1 MDLFGNFFSGSNS
14 LIDGAKLVL
23 IGSTIETARRVGQSA
38 WSSFLSSFYLT
49 AHFSEDDYP
58 WDWLQYWLQ
67 RQPQWRSSRE
77 FETTTR
83 TTTVG
88 LGKTG
93 DPVDEYSEEPDEDE
107 EDTPGKQK
115 MSVVFV
121 PTFDSTIGIYYRKH
135 WLRVRRWKNQGGS
148 EMLSISVVARNNAV
162 LKQLVLEA
170 KKLYEADA
178 EHRVNIYFADAHASW
193 RWTDSRTKRPL
204 SSIVLERGVKEM
216 LLEDA
221 KDFLRSEKWYATRG
235 IPFRRGYL
243 LHGVPGS
250 GKTSLIHAMAGA
262 LALDIYVVSLSASW
276 INDATLTTLMGRVPS
291 RCIVLLEDL
300 DAAFTRSSNR
310 DEDSSG
316 VPGGASK
323 GSSNSADLDG
333 WGNEGR
339 GFSGR
344 RRDYVPD
351 YNTLSLS
358 GLLNALD
365 GVSAPEGRLLFATT
379 NHLERL
385 DPALTRP
392 GRMDVW
398 VEFKNASQWQASLL
412 YTNFFSEVDDDLRA
426 RASQPTA
433 EEIAAMQKEF
443 AFLEEQQRLAEQ
455 NGLNVK
461 RPVPDEP
468 SSSQDGGRSL
478 AGEKEEFVPRDG
490 SIPNRM
496 SGVEALVS
504 AMEASEK
511 SGSDVDPLVAPS
523 LIPPPLVER
532 PRAPLGPEK
541 IAALATAFGAAIPD
555 GEHSVAAL
563 QGYLLRNKS
572 RPEAAVSEAAGWV
585 VSERELRVRLRR
597 EREER
602 DARLQVER
610 EKRRKER
617 EEARRREER
626 DVIRREREEA
636 ARIRKEDEDFEAE
649 EKKIAEEAAKK
660 KAEAEAKAR
669 GETIPAPADE
679 AKPEA
684 SVTATSEAKPEAA
697 VPATPSDAATP
708 ASSTSTPAAEA
719 PSTKAAAPIPV
730 SEAPASG
737 TVTPAESEG
746 SVDGETPGAQSVVLV
761 KPEVEAESSPKTV
774 TVEA

>member
-1 MDLFGNFFSGSNS
+1 SSPS
-14 LIDGAKLVL
+14 PGAKLVL

-38 WSSFLSSFYLT
+38 WSSFLASFYLT

-88 LGKTG
+88 LGSQN
-93 DPVDEYSEEPDEDE
+93 DMIEDEYTEEVDPND

-121 PTFDSTIGIYYRKH
+121 PTFDSTIGIYYKKH
-135 WLRVRRWKNQGGS
+135 WLRVRRWKHQHGT

-178 EHRVNIYFADAHASW
+178 EHRVNIYFADAHSSW

-204 SSIVLERGVKEM
+204 SSIVLNKGVKEM
-216 LLEDA
+216 LLDDA

-262 LALDIYVVSLSASW
+262 LALDIYVVSLSANW
-276 INDATLTTLMGRVPS
+276 INDASLTSLMGRVPA

-300 DAAFTRSSNR
+300 DAAFTRSANR
-310 DEDSSG
+310 DDDSTG

-323 GSSNSADLDG
+323 GTSELDAENGSSRHLSSL
-333 WGNEGR
+333 GR
-339 GFSGR
+339 T
-344 RRDYVPD
+344 RRDFVPD

-398 VEFKNASQWQASLL
+398 VEFKNASQWQAEGL
-412 YTNFFSEVDDDLRA
+412 YTNFFSEVE
-426 RASQPTA
+426 Q
-433 EEIAAMQKEF
+433 AAAAKE
-443 AFLEEQQRLAEQ
+443 
-455 NGLNVK
+455 NGLKVQRVAGETTAGAAGGK
-461 RPVPDEP
+461 DAEASKESFVPKNGSAP
-468 SSSQDGGRSL
+468 SSM
-478 AGEKEEFVPRDG
+478 A
-490 SIPNRM
+490 
-496 SGVEALVS
+496 GVEAMVS
-504 AMEASEK
+504 AIEAKEEQEQVK
-511 SGSDVDPLVAPS
+511 DFMLT
-523 LIPPPLVER
+523 PPPLER
-532 PRAPLGPEK
+532 PVKTLGPAK
-541 IAALATAFGAAIPD
+541 IAALAKQFAAAIPD
-555 GEHSVAAL
+555 EEHSVASL

-572 RPEAAVSEAAGWV
+572 RPEAAVAEAAAWV
-585 VSERELRVRLRR
+585 QSERDLRVRLKR

-602 DARLQVER
+602 DAKMAIER
-610 EKRRKER
+610 EKRRKDRELAAER
-617 EEARRREER
+617 ERREQLRR
-626 DVIRREREEA
+626 DREEA
-636 ARIRKEDEDFEAE
+636 ARIRKEDEEFAAE
-649 EKKIAEEAAKK
+649 EKKAAEEKE
-660 KAEAEAKAR
+660 KAEKEAKEKAEKEKN
-669 GETIPAPADE
+669 GEKVEDTKPSEPATTTPATTEPAPASTTPT
-679 AKPEA
+679 PE
-684 SVTATSEAKPEAA
+684 
-697 VPATPSDAATP
+697 TP
-708 ASSTSTPAAEA
+708 ATPAAEA
-719 PSTKAAAPIPV
+719 TTPAPTPAATTTATEATPATPAASTEAEPQPAA
-730 SEAPASG
+730 G
-737 TVTPAESEG
+737 TVTPAESDVE
-746 SVDGETPGAQSVVLV
+746 VDGQTPGAQSIVLV
-761 KPEVEAESSPKTV
+761 KPEPATEAAAATTTV
-774 TVEA
+774 SA